1 MGASLRPVL
10 SLISLIQHRCQ
21 LRFLSLQRPLRSSF
35 VQKFDLIDFD
45 IWPESRRT
53 PTKTLTAGIRVL
65 ASGDASVDNST
76 VPRMVGDAE
85 GVAVANRR

>member
-1 MGASLRPVL
+1 MPAEV
-10 SLISLIQHRCQ
+10 
-21 LRFLSLQRPLRSSF
+21 PLVAAAFTFKLCS
-35 VQKFDLIDFD
+35 KFDLIDFD

-53 PTKTLTAGIRVL
+53 PTKTLTADIRVL